1 MIKWLGTSFAV
12 YLAAELVTGIEVES
26 FWTAIWVGLLLG
38 LLNTVVK
45 PFLTLIS
52 FPLIL
57 ISFGLFLVVINAV
70 LLIFCG
76 DIVDAFT
83 VDGFWPAVWGSIII
97 SFVSMILEPKSN
109 KNDGGDQEGN
119 DQNDRPSG
127 FQIRIERRG

>member
-12 YLAAELVTGIEVES
+12 YLAAELVGGIEVDS

-57 ISFGLFLVVINAV
+57 VSFGLFLVVINAV

-76 DIVDAFT
+76 DVVEAFT

-97 SFVSMILEPKSN
+97 SFVSMLLEPKSN
-109 KNDGGDQEGN
+109 KNEGGDQDGH
-119 DQNDRPSG
+119 DQNGRQNG